1 MEISNKWMVFVG
13 GMGKSDYLCIKLT
26 IETNENY
33 KDFYDDWNRISRD
46 DASFVL

>member
-1 MEISNKWMVFVG
+1 MGFVG
-13 GMGKSDYLCIKLT
+13 GMGKSDYLCIKLI

-33 KDFYDDWNRISRD
+33 KDIYDDWNRISSD